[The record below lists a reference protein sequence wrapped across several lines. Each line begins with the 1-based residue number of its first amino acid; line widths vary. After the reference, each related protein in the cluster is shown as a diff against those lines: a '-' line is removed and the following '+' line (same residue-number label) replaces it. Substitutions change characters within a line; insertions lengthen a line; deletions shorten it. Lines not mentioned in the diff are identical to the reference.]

1 MGAVNVQGFFMLIN
15 EGQGFVVWEEGS
27 LRPVLLIFY
36 FSHQGLKQ
44 NNSRDLISGNGSD
57 SVFEESLEKIKQGPK
72 VSRRMIK
79 MNGPRR
85 HKTQSIQFQTI
96 NHDCQELLNLWR
108 VREARSVRFF
118 AAPWVITDWLA

>member
-1 MGAVNVQGFFMLIN
+1 MSAVNVQGFFMLIN

-57 SVFEESLEKIKQGPK
+57 SVFEESLEKIKQTRPK
-72 VSRRMIK
+72 
-79 MNGPRR
+79 G
-85 HKTQSIQFQTI
+85 
-96 NHDCQELLNLWR
+96 E
-108 VREARSVRFF
+108 
-118 AAPWVITDWLA
+118 